1 MQKLSKISI
10 EQDLCK
16 HKLIVFGEL
25 FTDTSDSNNHKVL
38 RFKFT
43 ASIKTVFFILLQNFI
58 ISLFSLPFVT
68 KTEILN
74 IFDHISQEHFLV

>member
-43 ASIKTVFFILLQNFI
+43 ASIKTVFLYSYKISLYPCFSCHLLQKLKF
-58 ISLFSLPFVT
+58 
-68 KTEILN
+68 
-74 IFDHISQEHFLV
+74 